1 MFWIPAKT
9 KEPIDNLLL
18 ETKNKILVLFFLM
31 MSFFF
36 LFYNEFFLK
45 NQKDV
50 IAKNAEKSLKQL
62 LDAISVNK
70 LVNVEV
76 AIEENENEAEKEQ
89 DNNEKIEGDYEVEE
103 TLINMD

>member
-1 MFWIPAKT
+1 MY
-9 KEPIDNLLL
+9 
-18 ETKNKILVLFFLM
+18 
-31 MSFFF
+31 
-36 LFYNEFFLK
+36 FYLK

-62 LDAISVNK
+62 LDAMSENK
-70 LVNVEV
+70 LVNVEAV
-76 AIEENENEAEKEQ
+76 IEENETEVDKEQ

>member
-18 ETKNKILVLFFLM
+18 ETKNKILVIFIQKNLLIIFF
-31 MSFFF
+31 
-36 LFYNEFFLK
+36 K

-62 LDAISVNK
+62 LDNLTETSK
-70 LVNVEV
+70 LTIVEA
-76 AIEENENEAEKEQ
+76 AIEENECEVEKEQ
-89 DNNEKIEGDYEVEE
+89 DNNEKNVEGDYEVEQ
-103 TLINMD
+103 TLINME